1 MKSPVKSLI
10 PVIIALVCLTWTPGQ
25 SSMQDQPSGQMLSP
39 AGDQIYFGDFT
50 FAYLTDL
57 HLRPDSAV
65 LEKFHWLSA
74 ELNKLHP
81 DFVLTGGD
89 MIYTAKN
96 VDDKKAAALFD
107 LMDKELA
114 KLQMPVYLTMGNHEI
129 VGITMESGIDSNNPM
144 WGKRMYEKRYNSRY
158 YSFNYQGWKFFIL
171 DGIKIQEET
180 GDYSNGVDSVQIE
193 WIKDE
198 LGKTSEETPIIISIH
213 TPLINPHAIESSDS
227 SALSRNSETVLN
239 LFKGHNL
246 KLVLEGH
253 THMYMNLFFH
263 GIHYISGGSTQ
274 YGTDP
279 MDDGYI
285 LIKVKDGNEESEF
298 IPTLRN

>member
-1 MKSPVKSLI
+1 MKRKLLSLFL
-10 PVIIALVCLTWTPGQ
+10 IIQVAILFGQ
-25 SSMQDQPSGQMLSP
+25 D
-39 AGDQIYFGDFT
+39 DFT
-50 FAYLTDL
+50 FAYLPDM

-107 LMDKELA
+107 LMDKELE
-114 KLQMPVYLTMGNHEI
+114 KLQMPVYFTMGNHET
-129 VGITMESGIDSNNPM
+129 VGITGESGIDSSNPM

-158 YSFNYQGWKFFIL
+158 YSYNYEGWKFFIL
-171 DGIKIQEET
+171 DGITIQEERR
-180 GDYSNGVDSVQIE
+180 DYTSGVDSVQIE
-193 WIKDE
+193 WIKEE
-198 LGKTSEETPIIISIH
+198 LGKTPEKTPIIISIH

-227 SALSRNSETVLN
+227 RALSRNSETVLN
-239 LFKGHNL
+239 LFRDHNL

-253 THMYMNLFFH
+253 THTYMNLYFH

-279 MDDGYI
+279 WDDGYI
-285 LIKVKDGNEESEF
+285 LVKVKDGNEESEF
-298 IPTLRN
+298 ISTVRN